1 MFNGF
6 RVLNKNYIY
15 LFLDNKYEFASDI
28 NTRRKKEN
36 TIISECKNYLIGH
49 NLSFNDKLYFVSNGV
64 VIGYITKDKFKNT
77 SFNIFISL
85 FSNSTSLT
93 LLII

>member
-6 RVLNKNYIY
+6 RVLNNNYIY
-15 LFLDNKYEFASDI
+15 LFLDNNYEFASDI

-64 VIGYITKDKFKNT
+64 VIGYITKDK
-77 SFNIFISL
+77 
-85 FSNSTSLT
+85 LT
-93 LLII
+93 E

>member
-6 RVLNKNYIY
+6 RVLNKKYIY
-15 LFLDNKYEFASDI
+15 LFLDNRYEFASDI

-64 VIGYITKDKFKNT
+64 VIGYITKDK
-77 SFNIFISL
+77 
-85 FSNSTSLT
+85 LT
-93 LLII
+93 E

>member
-1 MFNGF
+1 MYKIYSYPQHINGDNMFNGF
-6 RVLNKNYIY
+6 RVLNNNYIY

-28 NTRRKKEN
+28 NTRRKKEH

-64 VIGYITKDKFKNT
+64 VIGYITKDK
-77 SFNIFISL
+77 
-85 FSNSTSLT
+85 LT
-93 LLII
+93 E